1 MHPIKDIQALFE
13 AAFPKPDMA
22 GRVLH
27 DVIHP
32 ELGKVDTIF
41 ISGNESRLEITDYEA
56 AAFQRLSLT
65 H

>member
-1 MHPIKDIQALFE
+1 MHTILNTLDV
-13 AAFPKPDMA
+13 AFPKPDMA

-32 ELGKVDTIF
+32 EFGKVDTIF
-41 ISGNESRLEITDYEA
+41 ISGDESPQKLADYEA
-56 AAFQRLSLT
+56 ASLKRFLLT